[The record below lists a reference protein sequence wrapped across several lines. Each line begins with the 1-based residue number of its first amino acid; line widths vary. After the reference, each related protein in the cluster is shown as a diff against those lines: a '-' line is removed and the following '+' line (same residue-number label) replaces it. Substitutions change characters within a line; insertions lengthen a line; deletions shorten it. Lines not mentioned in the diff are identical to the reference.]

1 MTDCPSSQVLLSGL
15 SFLRPLPW
23 CPAGGPGRCG
33 GAVADACCLRRDA
46 RDSGPVLEEGVDRS
60 GCCAAAAGESAD
72 GGGDDEAGA
81 EAVDGGETDGDM
93 EGGALSEE
101 GAEEGAS
108 FLSIGLSGS
117 AETCAAS
124 RCEAR
129 EDGRLPPQ
137 LPPRD
142 VSFSFFVFSPGC
154 TCPKGAWRYF
164 PRDAGLMYSSWWPPI
179 SLWRGGGLLSAFHP
193 PAARLCLPASRPC
206 WRRHFAGREDQSC
219 LAPIFRAR
227 GDGLGGCRH
236 GRGRAGSAIEK
247 PNFGYTA
254 GETLNLQ

>member
-1 MTDCPSSQVLLSGL
+1 M
-15 SFLRPLPW
+15 
-23 CPAGGPGRCG
+23 
-33 GAVADACCLRRDA
+33 
-46 RDSGPVLEEGVDRS
+46 
-60 GCCAAAAGESAD
+60 
-72 GGGDDEAGA
+72 
-81 EAVDGGETDGDM
+81 DGGETDGDM

-254 GETLNLQ
+254 GETLNLTLLIQYCNVLYQVEKTQSCRSNDPKLDSRAVVSCLTPPSSLGMPVSRSPARMGVSSRTRLRLLECWSALLV